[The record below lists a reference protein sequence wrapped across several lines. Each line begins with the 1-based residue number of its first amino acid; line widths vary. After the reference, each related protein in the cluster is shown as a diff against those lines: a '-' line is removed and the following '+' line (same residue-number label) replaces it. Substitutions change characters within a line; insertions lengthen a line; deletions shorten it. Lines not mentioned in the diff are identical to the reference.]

1 MNNVMIDLKKQLN
14 AIVAEIKDKND
25 VIYLDY
31 PFHHNVGDLLIY
43 AGTLQFF
50 RDNNI
55 KVKLCRSEKDFDLAE
70 IRKNLTPNTT
80 ILCHGG
86 GNFGD
91 IYFVHQNLREQVVK
105 NFRQNKVIIMP
116 QTAHFSDEKR
126 LAESAAIFRQHPDVV
141 IYSRDTRSFELF
153 KRFTDKVYLMPDM
166 AHQLYGSL
174 KINERKKDDTL
185 YFLRVDCEASA
196 DQSAYNLPQETK
208 TFDWVDLI
216 TEADQKKIHFLSR
229 VAKVGRKLNSS
240 FIKNY
245 ADKAWRAHT
254 FEMANRNAHLF
265 SGYKEVVT
273 SRMHGHIL
281 SCLVDTNNMLIDN
294 SYGKNSGY
302 YAQWTQNI
310 DHARLF
316 SQS

>member
-1 MNNVMIDLKKQLN
+1 MNNVMIDLKNQLN

-31 PFHHNVGDLLIY
+31 PFYHNVGDLLIY

-50 RDNNI
+50 KDNNI
-55 KVKLCRSEKDFDLAE
+55 HVKLFRSEKDFDIEE

-80 ILCHGG
+80 ILCQGG

-116 QTAHFSDEKR
+116 QSSHFSDEKR

-141 IYSRDTRSFELF
+141 IFSRDTRSYELS
-153 KRFTDKVYLMPDM
+153 KRFTDKGKLMPDM

-174 KINERKKDDTL
+174 KMKSRKEEDTL

-196 DQSAYNLPQETK
+196 DQNAYGVPPETK

-216 TEADQKKIHFLSR
+216 TEADLKKIRFLTR
-229 VAKVGRKLNSS
+229 TAKVGKKLNSS
-240 FIKNY
+240 LIKNY
-245 ADKAWRAHT
+245 VDKAWRNHT
-254 FEMANRNAHLF
+254 LEMANRNAHLF
-265 SGYKEVVT
+265 SGYKEIVT

-281 SCLVDTNNMLIDN
+281 SCLVDTDNVLIDN

-310 DHARLF
+310 DQARLF

>member
-1 MNNVMIDLKKQLN
+1 MIDLKNQLN

-70 IRKNLTPNTT
+70 IRKKLTPNTT

-153 KRFTDKVYLMPDM
+153 KRFTDKVYMMPDM

-174 KINERKKDDTL
+174 KINNSKKDDTL

-196 DQSAYNLPQETK
+196 DQSAYGLPQETK

-229 VAKVGRKLNSS
+229 VAKVGKKLNSS
-240 FIKNY
+240 LIKNY
-245 ADKAWRAHT
+245 ADKAWRDHT

-310 DHARLF
+310 DHARLY